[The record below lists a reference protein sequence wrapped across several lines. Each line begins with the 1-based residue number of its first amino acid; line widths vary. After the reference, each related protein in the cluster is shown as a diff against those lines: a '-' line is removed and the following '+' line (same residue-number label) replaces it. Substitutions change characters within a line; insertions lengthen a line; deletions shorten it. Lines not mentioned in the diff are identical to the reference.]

1 MANKRSLRDS
11 LIAGLLKF
19 PPEVEEHRS
28 RFAPMMAWRVSG
40 REFLHFHG
48 ENEID
53 LRLTRAVIR
62 DQRAQLR
69 GDHRVD
75 LRQHSSDWIRVS
87 LSSPDDVRFAL
98 RLARLA
104 VAANRRDRSA

>member
-19 PPEVEEHRS
+19 PPAVEEHRS
-28 RFAPMMAWRVSG
+28 RFAPIVAWRVSG
-40 REFLHFHG
+40 KEFLHFHG
-48 ENEID
+48 EKEID
-53 LRLTRAVIR
+53 VRLTRAVIR
-62 DQRAQLR
+62 DQRARLR
-69 GDHRVD
+69 ADPRVD
-75 LRQHSSDWIRVS
+75 LRQHSSDWIRVC

-104 VAANRRDRSA
+104 VAAHRRSRSA